1 MNSSYINHQEE
12 IMKKENLT
20 KTNGEEIFVQN
31 QVRDTLF
38 RFIYSGKDDR
48 SRRWLL
54 SLYNALN
61 GTNHQNTNDLTITT
75 IENIIYLTMKNDLS
89 FLIDSQLQLY
99 EHQSTINPNMPL
111 RGLMYFAQLYQMN
124 INKRDE
130 DIYGDTIV
138 KIPTPKFVVFY
149 NGNREQEDII
159 KYHLSDAFEVPVEHK
174 EFEWTATVIN
184 INQNHNYK
192 LQKSCKSLYD
202 YSRFVDL
209 IKSNLKTMP
218 LKDSVINAVDYAVKN
233 NFLEGLIEEQKMEIL
248 NTCLTEFNQEDYDR
262 RRRREGYR
270 KGLEEQAVKSAKN
283 LIKLKVLTL
292 EQIAQAE
299 ELPLEKVKE
308 LASELQN

>member
-1 MNSSYINHQEE
+1 
-12 IMKKENLT
+12 MKKENQT
-20 KTNGEEIFVQN
+20 EAGCEKIFVQN
-31 QVRDTLF
+31 HVRDTLF
-38 RFIYSGKDDR
+38 RFIYSGKDER

-61 GTNHQNTNDLTITT
+61 GTNHQDTRELTITT

-89 FLIDSQLQLY
+89 FLIDSQMHLY
-99 EHQSTINPNMPL
+99 EHQSTVNPNMPL

-124 INKRDE
+124 VNKRDE

-138 KIPTPKFVVFY
+138 KIPAPKYVVFY
-149 NGNREQEDII
+149 NGNKEQEDII
-159 KYHLSDAFEVPVEHK
+159 KYRLSDAFEVTSEK
-174 EFEWTATVIN
+174 GEFEWTATVIN
-184 INQNHNYK
+184 INKNHNSE

-209 IKSNLKTMP
+209 IKTNLQTMP
-218 LKDSVINAVDYAVKN
+218 LKESVVKAVDYAAKN

-270 KGLEEQAVKSAKN
+270 KGQEEQAIKSAKN
-283 LIKLKVLTL
+283 LIKLNVLSL

-308 LASELQN
+308 LAAELIN